1 MLPILAVDVAKAS
14 SHAAIFLD
22 HNVSRMNP
30 IEFSHDSKGLYRIYR
45 ILEDTQTLTG
55 LKPII
60 VMEATGNYSKILCTH
75 LIRLGFTVHVFNPLL
90 TNHLKR
96 SSIRK
101 IKTDPVDVQRVA
113 QVFYTKGTHPFEPAP
128 QIQNDL
134 KIIARQYHGLT
145 HLMTDHSRRL
155 QSLLELY
162 FPDLKKVFSSF
173 HQKACLKFLSVY
185 PTISAVKQASL
196 DDIAAALLIPR
207 MSRKWRYDKAG
218 LIRKLSQESLAE
230 PFVPDYIQC
239 IITELVHTLQSLQT
253 TINTLKNQMIQLAKT
268 SPQYHLLQTIPG
280 VGEITAVFILADIG
294 DIQRFK
300 SKKALVA
307 FAGLDSSIYQ
317 SGQFHSS
324 GKISKRGSPYLRTAL
339 YQAAKAAISRR
350 YDQPANPDLRAFYD
364 KKVAEGK
371 PKNVALIACA
381 NKLARI
387 IFGVLST
394 NQPFRAS

>member
-22 HNVSRMNP
+22 HNVSKMSP
-30 IEFSHDSKGLYRIYR
+30 IEFPHDSKGLYQIYKL
-45 ILEDTQTLTG
+45 LESTQTLTG
-55 LKPII
+55 MKPIV
-60 VMEATGNYSKILCTH
+60 VMEATGNYSKVLCNH

-101 IKTDPVDVQRVA
+101 IKTDPVDVNRIA
-113 QVFYTKGTHPFEPAP
+113 QVFYTKGTKPFEPAS

-134 KIIARQYHGLT
+134 KIIARQYDGLT

-155 QSLLELY
+155 QSLLDLY
-162 FPDLKKVFSSF
+162 FPDLKKVFSTF
-173 HQKACLKFLSVY
+173 HLKACLQFLSIY
-185 PTISAVKQASL
+185 PTISTVRHASL

-207 MSRKWRYDKAG
+207 MPRKWRYDKAEM
-218 LIRKLSQESLAE
+218 IRKLSQESLAE
-230 PFVPDYIQC
+230 PFVPDYLQG
-239 IITELVHTLQSLQT
+239 IIIELVHTLQSLQE
-253 TINTLKNQMIQLAKT
+253 TIKTIKNQMIQLAST

-280 VGEITAVFILADIG
+280 IGEITAVFILADIG

-317 SGQFHSS
+317 SGQFYSS

-350 YDQPANPDLRAFYD
+350 YDQPANPALRAFYD

-381 NKLARI
+381 NKLARVI
-387 IFGVLST
+387 YGVLST
-394 NQPFRAS
+394 NQPFKA